1 MSGVGISFGADRIY
15 DVLKGLNKFPESLG
29 SSTDL
34 LFANMGAAETA
45 YILPVAAA
53 FRKEG
58 LAVEIYPDSSKLKKQ
73 FDYAD
78 RKHIGFLSIC
88 GETEMA
94 AGTIQIKNLRT
105 GDQQSFNK
113 SDIAS
118 MIAFIKG

>member
-1 MSGVGISFGADRIY
+1 MA
-15 DVLKGLNKFPESLG
+15 
-29 SSTDL
+29 
-34 LFANMGAAETA
+34 MGGHGFREGT
-45 YILPVAAA
+45 A

-113 SDIAS
+113 ADIAA